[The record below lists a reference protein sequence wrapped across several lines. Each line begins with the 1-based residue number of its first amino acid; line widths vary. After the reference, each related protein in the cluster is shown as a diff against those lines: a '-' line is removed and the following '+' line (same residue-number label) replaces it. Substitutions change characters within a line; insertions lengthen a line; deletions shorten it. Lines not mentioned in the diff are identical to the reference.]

1 MMSSSPLPRLSIWMS
16 RCLAWL
22 KISKSRRVKIS
33 QKMKMLPFFR
43 CRKMVVKRLSA
54 SLSSTPITRSIA
66 TPISRDN
73 ISGAARPRHSARSS
87 VTPLPLVAAG
97 VSSMAVRV
105 ARVARV
111 VLLSG
116 RFGDVRIDSPM
127 HHAARRVAESR
138 ALVMAAFEAASM
150 TAFVA
155 TSAIPRFA
163 QGDELR
169 GLCNRAVSR
178 WPLRLGASLQPLGAL
193 GLCCESPVARSS
205 LYRADARSLT
215 ALRLIATARYS
226 SILYLSISPYFSDAP
241 CSISLYGDR
250 CVCGKYA

>member
-54 SLSSTPITRSIA
+54 SLSSTPITRSTA

-73 ISGAARPRHSARSS
+73 ISGAAMSRHSARSS
-87 VTPLPLVAAG
+87 VTPLQQVAAG
-97 VSSMAVRV
+97 VSSLAVRV

-116 RFGDVRIDSPM
+116 GFGDVWIDSTM
-127 HHAARRVAESR
+127 HHAARRGAESR
-138 ALVMAAFEAASM
+138 ALVKGAFVAAFKA
-150 TAFVA
+150 AFVA

-163 QGDELR
+163 QNTQLR
-169 GLCNRAVSR
+169 GLCNRATSR
-178 WPLRLGASLQPLGAL
+178 
-193 GLCCESPVARSS
+193 
-205 LYRADARSLT
+205 
-215 ALRLIATARYS
+215 
-226 SILYLSISPYFSDAP
+226 
-241 CSISLYGDR
+241 
-250 CVCGKYA
+250 